1 MSIQSILVTTVAPME
16 MHRANSGQNELGNA
30 SAIKRRPDGRVYI
43 SGQMQRHALFEAIE
57 ALNQEDED
65 APDDTYVSNG
75 DATTFMVEK
84 DLRADLGGFMITD
97 IEGEPGRRTAPVS
110 ATPAVALEP
119 SDTVRDLLL
128 RLSTQDDSQNIA
140 TMELSQDDDMRS
152 AFHLDCTTL
161 SASKRYTYEAPSEDD
176 RGLHVDTEHVRHAA
190 PEERKRRARLFL
202 EATRYLNAYASQ
214 ARNATTGEPQ
224 KALIVLDPRLSRK
237 AARYFDMNETEQ
249 DRLKAELD
257 ERGADYFEGDDTDPD
272 APSVHSAY
280 QSALAALDEQEITDW
295 AEKTLDYAET
305 FEALEELEEFPATQ
319 AEA

>member
-1 MSIQSILVTTVAPME
+1 MPVQSILVASVAPME

-57 ALNQEDED
+57 NLNQSDPD
-65 APDDTYVSNG
+65 APEDTYVSNG
-75 DATTFMVEK
+75 DGTSFMVEN

-110 ATPAVALEP
+110 ATPAVALEE

-140 TMELSQDDDMRS
+140 TMELSQADEMRS

-161 SASKRYTYEAPSEDD
+161 SASKRYTYEATSDGE
-176 RGLHVDTEHVRHAA
+176 RGLHVGTEYVRHASS
-190 PEERKRRARLFL
+190 EERERRARLFL

-224 KALIVLDPRLSRK
+224 KVFIALDTRLSRK
-237 AARYFDMNETEQ
+237 GARYFAMNETEQ
-249 DRLKAELD
+249 GRLKAELED
-257 ERGADYFEGDDTDPD
+257 RGADYFEGDDTDPD
-272 APSVHSAY
+272 ARSVQAAY
-280 QSALAALDEQEITDW
+280 EGALDALREHGLVDR
-295 AEKTLDYAET
+295 AEETMDYAEA
-305 FEALEELEEFPATQ
+305 FKALDDLEDFPAASTT
-319 AEA
+319 

>member
-1 MSIQSILVTTVAPME
+1 MPIQSILVASVAPME

-43 SGQMQRHALFEAIE
+43 SGQMQRHVLFEAISR
-57 ALNQEDED
+57 LNESDPD

-75 DATTFMVEK
+75 DATTFVVEK

-97 IEGEPGRRTAPVS
+97 IAGEPGRRTAPVS

-140 TMELSQDDDMRS
+140 TMEISQEDHMRS
-152 AFHLDCTTL
+152 AFHLDCGSL
-161 SASKRYTYEAPSEDD
+161 STSERYEYRPTEEGE
-176 RGLHVDTEHVRHAA
+176 RGLHVETETVRHVP
-190 PEERKRRARLFL
+190 PEERERRARLFL

-224 KALIVLDPRLSRK
+224 KVFIVLDTRLSRK
-237 AARYFDMNETEQ
+237 GARYFAMDDTEQ
-249 DRLKAELD
+249 ERLKEELD
-257 ERGADYFEGDDTDPD
+257 ARSAPYFEGDDTDPD
-272 APSVHSAY
+272 AESVRSAY
-280 QSALAALDEQEITDW
+280 EGALD
-295 AEKTLDYAET
+295 TLDAEGIVDRATRTMGYAET
-305 FEALEELEEFPATQ
+305 FEALDGLEDFAGAQ
-319 AEA
+319 

>member
-1 MSIQSILVTTVAPME
+1 MPIQSILVTSVAPME

-43 SGQMQRHALFEAIE
+43 SGQMQRHAFFEAL
-57 ALNQEDED
+57 ANLNQEDDE
-65 APDDTYVSNG
+65 APDGTYVSNG

-110 ATPAVALEP
+110 ATPAVALES

-128 RLSTQDDSQNIA
+128 RLSTQDDNQNIA

-161 SASKRYTYEAPSEDD
+161 SASQRYTYQAPSEDD
-176 RGLHVDTEHVRHAA
+176 RGLHVDTEHVRHAP

-202 EATRYLNAYASQ
+202 EATRYINAYASQ
-214 ARNATTGEPQ
+214 ARNATSGEPQ
-224 KALIVLDPRLSRK
+224 KAFIVLDRRLSRK
-237 AARYFDMNETEQ
+237 AARYYDMSDTEQ
-249 DRLKAELD
+249 ERLKSELD
-257 ERGADYFEGDDTDPD
+257 DRGALYFEGDDTDPE
-272 APSVHSAY
+272 ATSVHDAYVSAKEV
-280 QSALAALDEQEITDW
+280 LAEEGIADW
-295 AEKTLDYAET
+295 AEETMDYAET
-305 FEALEELEEFPATQ
+305 FEALEELEDFPAV
-319 AEA
+319 EA

>member
-1 MSIQSILVTTVAPME
+1 MPVQSILVTSVAPME

-57 ALNQEDED
+57 KLNHEDED

-110 ATPAVALEP
+110 ATPAVALES

-140 TMELSQDDDMRS
+140 TMELSQNDDMRS

-161 SASKRYTYEAPSEDD
+161 SASKRYTYQAPNEDD
-176 RGLHVDTEHVRHAA
+176 RGLHVDTEHVRHAS
-190 PEERKRRARLFL
+190 PEERERRARLFL
-202 EATRYLNAYASQ
+202 EATRYINAYASQ
-214 ARNATTGEPQ
+214 ARNATSGEPQ
-224 KALIVLDPRLSRK
+224 KVLIVLDTRLSRK
-237 AARYFDMNETEQ
+237 AARYYDMTDTEQ
-249 DRLKAELD
+249 QRLLDELD
-257 ERGADYFEGDDTDPD
+257 ERGAQYFKGDDTDPD
-272 APSVHSAY
+272 ASSVQAAY
-280 QSALAALDEQEITDW
+280 SDALDALEKEGIVDW
-295 AEKTLDYAET
+295 AEETMDYAET
-305 FEALEELEEFPATQ
+305 FEALDELEDFPG
-319 AEA
+319 AEET

>member
-1 MSIQSILVTTVAPME
+1 MPIESILVASVAPME

-43 SGQMQRHALFEAIE
+43 SGQMQRHALFEAISR
-57 ALNQEDED
+57 LNESDPE

-97 IEGEPGRRTAPVS
+97 IAGEPGRRTAPVS

-140 TMELSQDDDMRS
+140 TMELSQEDHMRS
-152 AFHLDCTTL
+152 AFHLDCGSL
-161 SASKRYTYEAPSEDD
+161 STSDRYEYKPTDD
-176 RGLHVDTEHVRHAA
+176 GERGLHVGTETVRHAP
-190 PEERKRRARLFL
+190 PEERERRARLFV

-224 KALIVLDPRLSRK
+224 KVFIALDTRLSRK
-237 AARYFDMNETEQ
+237 GARYFAMDDTEQ
-249 DRLKAELD
+249 ERLRSELD
-257 ERGADYFEGDDTDPD
+257 ERGAAYFEGDDTDAE
-272 APSVHSAY
+272 APSVRSAY
-280 QSALAALDEQEITDW
+280 EAALNTLSDEGIVDRAQQTM
-295 AEKTLDYAET
+295 DYAET
-305 FEALEELEEFPATQ
+305 FEALDDLEDF
-319 AEA
+319 AEVE

>member
-1 MSIQSILVTTVAPME
+1 MSIQSILVASVAPME

-57 ALNQEDED
+57 ALNQDDDD
-65 APDDTYVSNG
+65 APEDTYVSNG

-110 ATPAVALEP
+110 ATPAVALEE

-161 SASKRYTYEAPSEDD
+161 STSKRYTYEAPEEDV
-176 RGLHVDTEHVRHAA
+176 RGLHVDTQHVRHAP
-190 PEERKRRARLFL
+190 PEERERRARLFL
-202 EATRYLNAYASQ
+202 KATRYLNAYASQ

-224 KALIVLDPRLSRK
+224 KVFIVLDTRLSRK
-237 AARYFDMNETEQ
+237 AARYFAMNDTER
-249 DRLKAELD
+249 DRLKAELG
-257 ERGADYFEGDDTDPD
+257 ERGANYFEGDDTDPD
-272 APSVHSAY
+272 AQSVQAAY
-280 QSALAALDEQEITDW
+280 DGALTALSEWGIVDW
-295 AEKTLDYAET
+295 AEETMDYAET
-305 FEALEELEEFPATQ
+305 FEALEELEDFPA
-319 AEA
+319 AEAM

>member
-1 MSIQSILVTTVAPME
+1 MPIQSILVTSVAPME

-43 SGQMQRHALFEAIE
+43 SGQMQRHAFFEAL
-57 ALNQEDED
+57 ANLNQEDDE
-65 APDDTYVSNG
+65 APDGTYVSNG

-110 ATPAVALEP
+110 ATPAVALES

-128 RLSTQDDSQNIA
+128 RLSTQDDNQNIA

-161 SASKRYTYEAPSEDD
+161 SASQRYTYQAPSEDD
-176 RGLHVDTEHVRHAA
+176 RGLHVDTEHVRHAP

-202 EATRYLNAYASQ
+202 EATRYINAYASQ
-214 ARNATTGEPQ
+214 ARNATSGEPQ
-224 KALIVLDPRLSRK
+224 KVFIVLDRRLSRK
-237 AARYFDMNETEQ
+237 AARYYDMNDTEQ
-249 DRLKAELD
+249 ERLKSELD
-257 ERGADYFEGDDTDPD
+257 DRGALYFEGDDTDPE
-272 APSVHSAY
+272 ATSVHAAY
-280 QSALAALDEQEITDW
+280 VNAKEVLAEEDIADW
-295 AEKTLDYAET
+295 AEETMDYAET
-305 FEALEELEEFPATQ
+305 FEALEELEDFPAV
-319 AEA
+319 EA

>member
-1 MSIQSILVTTVAPME
+1 MSIQSILVTSVAPME

-57 ALNQEDED
+57 ALNQEDDD

-110 ATPAVALEP
+110 ATPAVALEQ

-161 SASKRYTYEAPSEDD
+161 STSKRYTYQAPDEDD
-176 RGLHVDTEHVRHAA
+176 RGLHVDTEHVRHASY
-190 PEERKRRARLFL
+190 EERERRARLFL
-202 EATRYLNAYASQ
+202 KATRYINAYASQ

-224 KALIVLDPRLSRK
+224 RVFIVLDTRLSRK
-237 AARYFDMNETEQ
+237 AARYYDMNETEQ
-249 DRLKAELD
+249 ERLKSELD
-257 ERGADYFEGDDTDPD
+257 ERGAKYYEGDDTNPD
-272 APSVHSAY
+272 ADSVQEAY
-280 QSALAALDEQEITDW
+280 TSALKTLNERGIVDW
-295 AEKTLDYAET
+295 AEETMDYANT
-305 FEALEELEEFPATQ
+305 FEALEELEDFPRTA
-319 AEA
+319 